1 MEIQEWERQRMEGN
15 RKYEKLRRGK
25 RQREERWEQIRKS
38 RFSG

>member
-1 MEIQEWERQRMEGN
+1 MEIQEWERQRN